1 MRPSIVRRVCLISLP
16 LALFLTGCAQPK
28 VQLETKLNT
37 SESFSSLETLRQ
49 QQLVA
54 PVKSSEPKDPPNR
67 RHVLVQQAT
76 KDQYIEVPSFDI
88 SANFQQANLRQVLQG
103 LMDVA
108 GLTLLLD
115 IGEKADEL
123 IDLDVESGSWDQ
135 VIRHLFLQQGLIVV
149 FDPSQSIVRVTSA
162 SADMSEGPFMVRLHQ
177 RLVSLLSNDTGYYV
191 PQMQTEFVELF
202 HIDPVTT
209 KAQIDLMLG
218 YGPAAEGELDQ
229 SPIKTSAVERDAGT
243 RLNHY
248 ASDEKGNPTGYT
260 STNGSQQTLP
270 GLIVT
275 DTPENIQAI
284 VDIVENLDRR
294 IQQVFIEAFIVSVSD
309 DFQRELGSRIAL
321 SESAFGLT
329 GANQLAGTASLGGS
343 SDTVP
348 LSTALPGRFGS
359 IPNGSF
365 NLLTNVGIE
374 ALRVEIKALE
384 QAGFS
389 RTIANPK
396 IMVINREK
404 GFFRQGQ
411 VVCWTI
417 DNQESIA
424 NDDGPPTIITT
435 RERQCSDGTSTNA
448 EDSLPDKQLGLTLEV
463 VPTISHGD
471 NVILDIGVHQ
481 VTTSGALPTDRPP
494 NTVNMDLTNRM
505 IAKDGEIIVIGGNH
519 ALVES
524 NSNANLPGQKG
535 SNVLGMNAQND
546 SFKEML
552 IFLSV
557 RKI

>member
-1 MRPSIVRRVCLISLP
+1 MRSLIMRRGFLIGIP
-16 LALFLTGCAQPK
+16 LVMLLAGCAQPK
-28 VQLETKLNT
+28 VQLETKLN
-37 SESFSSLETLRQ
+37 SKESFASLESLRQ

-54 PVKSSEPKDPPNR
+54 SVNDSDPVEPESR
-67 RHVLVQQAT
+67 RHVLVKQGDE
-76 KDQYIEVPSFDI
+76 DQYINVPEFDI
-88 SANFQQANLRQVLQG
+88 SANFQQANLTQVLQG

-108 GLTLLLD
+108 GITLLLD
-115 IGEKADEL
+115 IGEKGDKV
-123 IDLDVESGSWDQ
+123 IDLNVNSGAWDQ
-135 VIRHLFLQQGLIVV
+135 VIRHLFLQHGLIGV
-149 FDPSQSIVRVTSA
+149 FDPAEPMVRVTSA
-162 SADMSEGPFMVRLHQ
+162 PEERGEVPFMVRLHQ
-177 RLVSLLSNDTGYYV
+177 RHVSLLTNDQGYYV
-191 PQMQTEFVELF
+191 PQMQTEFIELF
-202 HIDPVTT
+202 HIDPLTT
-209 KAQIDLMLG
+209 KAQIDLVLG
-218 YGPAAEGELDQ
+218 FGPVQEDEVDQ
-229 SPIKTSAVERDAGT
+229 SPIKTSGVERDAGT

-248 ASDEKGNPTGYT
+248 NSDEKGNPTGYE
-260 STNGSQQTLP
+260 STAGSQQTLP

-321 SESAFGLT
+321 SEAASGLT
-329 GANQLAGTASLGGS
+329 SPDELAAIASLGGAS
-343 SDTVP
+343 GDGALTTSLPNP
-348 LSTALPGRFGS
+348 LN

-365 NLLTNVGIE
+365 NLLTNVGID

-411 VVCWTI
+411 VVCWAFTTQ
-417 DNQESIA
+417 QEST
-424 NDDGPPTIITT
+424 DGDGNVTT
-435 RERQCSDGTSTNA
+435 DFVDVRQCSDGTSSNS
-448 EDSLPDKQLGLTLEV
+448 DDNLPDKQLGLTLEV

-481 VTTSGALPTDRPP
+481 VTTNGVVPTDRPP

-524 NSNANLPGQKG
+524 NTNSNLPGQQG
-535 SNVLGMNAQND
+535 SKILGINAQND

-557 RKI
+557 RKL

>member
-1 MRPSIVRRVCLISLP
+1 MRSSIIRRVCLIGLP
-16 LALFLTGCAQPK
+16 LALLLTGCAQPK

-37 SESFSSLETLRQ
+37 NESFSNLENLRQ

-54 PVKSSEPKDPPNR
+54 PVKNAESKEPVNR

-76 KDQYIEVPSFDI
+76 KDQYIDVPTFDI
-88 SANFQQANLRQVLQG
+88 SANFQQANLTQVLQG

-115 IGEKADEL
+115 ISEKADEV
-123 IDLDVESGSWDQ
+123 IDLNVKSGPWDQ
-135 VIRHLFLQQGLIVV
+135 VMRHLFLQQGLIAV
-149 FDPSQSIVRVTSA
+149 FDPSQPIVRVTSA
-162 SADMSEGPFMVRLHQ
+162 PEEMIEVPFMVRLHQ
-177 RLVSLLSNDTGYYV
+177 RHVSLLTNDKGYYV

-209 KAQIDLMLG
+209 KAQIDLVLG
-218 YGPAAEGELDQ
+218 FGPLAEGEVDQ

-248 ASDEKGNPTGYT
+248 DSDEKGNPTAYQ

-321 SESAFGLT
+321 SEAASGLT
-329 GANQLAGTASLGGS
+329 GANQVGALANLGGA
-343 SDTVP
+343 SDDGALTTSLPNP
-348 LSTALPGRFGS
+348 LN

-365 NLLTNVGIE
+365 NLLTNVGID

-411 VVCWTI
+411 VVCWAFTTQQ
-417 DNQESIA
+417 DST
-424 NDDGPPTIITT
+424 DSDGNVTT
-435 RERQCSDGTSTNA
+435 QFVDVRQCSDGTSSNA
-448 EDSLPDKQLGLTLEV
+448 DDSLPDKQLGLTLEV

-481 VTTSGALPTDRPP
+481 VTTSGQVPTDRPP

-524 NSNANLPGQKG
+524 NTNSNLPGQKG
-535 SNVLGMNAQND
+535 SKVLGMNAQND

-557 RKI
+557 RKL